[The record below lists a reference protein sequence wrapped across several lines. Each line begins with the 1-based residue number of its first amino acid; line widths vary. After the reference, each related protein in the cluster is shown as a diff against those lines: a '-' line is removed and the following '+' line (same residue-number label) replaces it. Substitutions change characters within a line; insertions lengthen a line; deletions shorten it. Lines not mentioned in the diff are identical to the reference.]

1 MSGILLL
8 TMACERSFPGD
19 YTPSEQKVIEI
30 TARVLGQ
37 PVEQIRLEQ
46 DYRREYSADE
56 LEIVEIALFLEDEY
70 AFTISDP
77 ELDGVR
83 TPADFVRIVDRH
95 RTQPDTQAADNDK
108 NHEQ

>member
-83 TPADFVRIVDRH
+83 TPADFVRIVDR
-95 RTQPDTQAADNDK
+95 
-108 NHEQ
+108 